1 MSKMSTLHVFVG
13 GEPPHPDAGEMAEQT
28 KILRP
33 TIGLDK
39 FQCAKARRL
48 RRKGY
53 DITAI
58 APLLDADEDSVR
70 HALAAMRTPTP
81 NPSRK
86 TLNVTVAAQ
95 AFVVAEALPDEP
107 YWRTVDRLF
116 EELTQRRA
124 Q

>member
-1 MSKMSTLHVFVG
+1 MSKMSALHVFVG
-13 GEPPHPDAGEMAEQT
+13 GEPPHPDAGDMAEQT
-28 KILRP
+28 KVLRP
-33 TIGLDK
+33 QMGLTE

-53 DITAI
+53 DIAAI
-58 APLLDADEDSVR
+58 AQLLEADDDSVR
-70 HALAAMRTPTP
+70 QALAAMRTPTP

-107 YWRTVDRLF
+107 YWQTVDRLF
-116 EELTQRRA
+116 AELTFRRSN
-124 Q
+124 